1 MTTKADFNGQEWQ
14 QVAEAPALAGL
25 IVATA
30 QRGGTLR
37 ESLAMGKAYAEAKQ
51 KHGEGSELLG
61 DIVAG
66 PPQVEPRQFTSAE
79 DLRTQ
84 GIERLRSAVALV
96 ESKATPDEAESYKRF
111 AITVA
116 QRAAEADKSG
126 GVLGI
131 GGERV
136 SDAERTALAEI
147 AEALGTEAPSEPTG

>member
-1 MTTKADFNGQEWQ
+1 MTTKADFNGKEWQ
-14 QVAEAPALAGL
+14 EVAEAPALAGL
-25 IVATA
+25 IVASA
-30 QRGGTLR
+30 QRGGTIR
-37 ESLAMGKAYAEAKQ
+37 ESLAMGKAYAEAKKQ
-51 KHGEGSELLG
+51 HGEGSELLS

-66 PPQVEPRQFTSAE
+66 VPQMESGRFTSAE

-84 GIERLRSAVALV
+84 GLERLRSATALV
-96 ESKATPDEAESYKRF
+96 ESKANPDEAEAYKRF

-136 SDAERTALAEI
+136 SDAERTTLAEI
-147 AEALGTEAPSEPTG
+147 AEALGTEAPAEPTG